1 MKNPLKI
8 ISWNINGI
16 RAITKKD
23 FVEDISKMEPDI
35 LCLQET
41 KGQDEEVK
49 EALSA
54 LAHYYQYYNSAER
67 KGYSG
72 VALLSKTQPLSITM
86 DMGVPEHDTEGRV
99 ICAEFESFY
108 LVNVYVP
115 NSGQNLQ
122 RLDYR
127 KQWDIDFRMYLKNL
141 EQSKPVVL
149 CGDLNVSHRPIDL
162 KNDKANYNKTAGY
175 TQVEIDG
182 MDNLLQSGFID
193 TYRHFHPD
201 TVAYTYW
208 SYRFKAR
215 ERNSGWRLDYFL
227 ISEDLLE
234 NVKGVDILSEYF
246 GSDHCPIQ
254 LLLEI

>member
-1 MKNPLKI
+1 MKL

-23 FVEDISKMEPDI
+23 FFEDFSKMDPDI

-41 KGQDEEVK
+41 KAQDGEVEK
-49 EALSA
+49 ALSQ
-54 LAHYYQYYNSAER
+54 LSSYHHYYNSAER

-72 VALLSKTQPLSITM
+72 VAVLSKIKPIAVTY
-86 DMGVPEHDTEGRV
+86 DMGIEEHDQEGRV
-99 ICAEFESFY
+99 ICAEFDTFY

-115 NSGQNLQ
+115 NSGQELV

-127 KQWDIDFRMYLKNL
+127 QQWDSDFRNYLSNL
-141 EQSKPVVL
+141 KATKPVIL
-149 CGDLNVSHRPIDL
+149 CGDLNVAHQAIDL

-182 MDNLLQSGFID
+182 MDLLLNAGFVD
-193 TYRHFHPD
+193 SWRHFHPD

-215 ERNSGWRLDYFL
+215 ERNTGWRLDYFL
-227 ISEDLLE
+227 VSNSLMDK
-234 NVKGVDILSEYF
+234 VKDVEILSDYY

-254 LLLEI
+254 LKLEV